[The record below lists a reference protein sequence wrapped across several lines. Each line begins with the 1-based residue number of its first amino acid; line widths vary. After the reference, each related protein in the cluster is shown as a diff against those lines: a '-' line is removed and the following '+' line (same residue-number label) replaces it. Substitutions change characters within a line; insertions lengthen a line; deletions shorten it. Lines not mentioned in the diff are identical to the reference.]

1 VVSVGCTG
9 RKGKHLSSPKY
20 FLFEWDATARSR
32 ATHTKWIQEC
42 REGADASISLFSSHR
57 VVGMIKIM
65 LDMAHDD
72 DALGINDSTGL
83 SANSASIV
91 PFPTPLAC
99 AVVLR

>member
-1 VVSVGCTG
+1 MP
-9 RKGKHLSSPKY
+9 LFPY
-20 FLFEWDATARSR
+20 FPVIVW
-32 ATHTKWIQEC
+32 
-42 REGADASISLFSSHR
+42 
-57 VVGMIKIM
+57 VGMIKIM

-91 PFPTPLAC
+91 PFPTPLAR